1 MVPGALGGL
10 RMVDGIQ
17 VNQAKLSLPT
27 GPNQPVTMLGDM
39 WDIQFCLG
47 AAALGSGGPALAQT
61 IAVEGVRPG
70 DIVNNLTWSAPLP
83 DGVQATAMAGM
94 NSVTIR
100 LGAIRPAMV
109 PVLFRF
115 VFRAPLI
122 ARHTP

>member
-39 WDIQFCLG
+39 GISSSAWVPPRLG
-47 AAALGSGGPALAQT
+47 RAARRCPDDCCRRGAPRRYREQPDMERAAARWRSGHRNGRDEQCHYPPW
-61 IAVEGVRPG
+61 RDP
-70 DIVNNLTWSAPLP
+70 
-83 DGVQATAMAGM
+83 
-94 NSVTIR
+94 
-100 LGAIRPAMV
+100 PAMV